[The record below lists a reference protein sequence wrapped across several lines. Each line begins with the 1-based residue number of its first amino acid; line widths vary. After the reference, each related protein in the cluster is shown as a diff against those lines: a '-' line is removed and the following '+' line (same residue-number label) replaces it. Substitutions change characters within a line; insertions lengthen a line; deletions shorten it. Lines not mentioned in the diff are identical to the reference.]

1 MKIIP
6 AIDLIDGES
15 VRLKQGAYEQKSK
28 MPRSPEEAVAF
39 YSQYPQ
45 VARIHVVDLLG
56 AKDQKTPEAS
66 LVGRLK
72 QLTDIPLEI
81 GGGLRE
87 LENLKHYDQ
96 LGIDYFILGTRAI
109 MDVEWLREMVA
120 LYPGRIYV
128 GIDAKGEAIYIDGW
142 TKDSRREINEYM
154 QEIEQLDLAG
164 IIYTDIAK
172 DGMEQGPNVQRTAD
186 LQKMTR
192 HTVVASGG
200 VRNQEDLTRLEAV
213 GILEAIVGKAAN
225 TDDFWE
231 GLTNHA

>member
-15 VRLKQGAYEQKSK
+15 VRLKQGAYEEKSK
-28 MPRSPEEAVAF
+28 MPRSPQEAVAF

-45 VARIHVVDLLG
+45 VTRIHVVDLMG
-56 AKDQKTPEAS
+56 AKDQTTPEAS
-66 LVGRLK
+66 LVGQLK
-72 QLTDIPLEI
+72 QLTDVPLEI

-87 LENLKHYDQ
+87 LENLKHYDE

-109 MDVEWLREMVA
+109 MDVVWLKEMVA

-128 GIDAKGEAIYIDGW
+128 GIDAKAEAIYIDGW
-142 TKDSRREINEYM
+142 TKDSGREINEYLE
-154 QEIEQLDLAG
+154 EIESFDLAG

-186 LQKMTR
+186 LQKSTR

-200 VRNQEDLTRLEAV
+200 VRNQADLTQLEAA
-213 GILEAIVGKAAN
+213 GIQEAVVGKAAN
-225 TDDFWE
+225 TDAFWE
-231 GLTNHA
+231 GLSE